1 MMVANNK
8 TQEYITII
16 NPFIK
21 YLNTNW
27 REVPLK
33 IPPGK
38 QFENQRGRFY
48 KSIQVQIRDL
58 IKIFYLPEMFS
69 VNGLWVC

>member
-1 MMVANNK
+1 MRIANNK

-21 YLNTNW
+21 YLNTNM

-33 IPPGK
+33 ITPGK
-38 QFENQRGRFY
+38 QLKNYRGRIY
-48 KSIQVQIRDL
+48 RSIQ
-58 IKIFYLPEMFS
+58 S
-69 VNGLWVC
+69 SN